1 MLVLS
6 RTICRLVD
14 FVAHNDRLAQL
25 RPDISEGTRR
35 MRHDECI
42 RLRLRTDL
50 SERVEVLGHHDELR
64 EISFA
69 RLRHGFLQVFESL
82 MADLG
87 VCYLMLTGAFA
98 LYS

>member
-6 RTICRLVD
+6 RTFCRLVD
-14 FVAHNDRLAQL
+14 YVAHNDRLAQL

-35 MRHDECI
+35 MRHDERI

-64 EISFA
+64 KIA
-69 RLRHGFLQVFESL
+69 LACLRHGLLQFFESL
-82 MADLG
+82 TTALGDL
-87 VCYLMLTGAFA
+87 YHLLTGAFA
-98 LYS
+98 LY